1 MNAYL
6 SAVMRLLTSLI
17 ALMLLLSS
25 SGYSHS
31 VKAGS
36 APVAGPGGGA
46 GPSPSSRE
54 ALEAFIRQLDR
65 AETLYQ
71 ALMFEEADRVSEM
84 TVMRINAFLESHRHL
99 SGINELESVLQ
110 ARTNQLRELRSLKQ
124 FERQI
129 EEDQAAARY
138 DNLKIERERKRRELR
153 EHSYRMAVERRRAA
167 EARAAS
173 WWPLWFG
180 RPLILVY

>member
-1 MNAYL
+1 MDTL
-6 SAVMRLLTSLI
+6 FSAVMRLLTSLI
-17 ALMLLLSS
+17 ALTLLLSS

-84 TVMRINAFLESHRHL
+84 SVMRSTLFLKVIAISAVSMSSSQFFRLEPINFGNS
-99 SGINELESVLQ
+99 
-110 ARTNQLRELRSLKQ
+110 
-124 FERQI
+124 
-129 EEDQAAARY
+129 
-138 DNLKIERERKRRELR
+138 
-153 EHSYRMAVERRRAA
+153 
-167 EARAAS
+167 EA
-173 WWPLWFG
+173 
-180 RPLILVY
+180 